1 LICSAITAPASTDFD
16 SLFAVTSSFSST
28 LDHAV
33 AVARLTG
40 DDLRVEGRMP
50 WSSNATFLVTLG
62 KDLPPLLAGGN
73 SDASE
78 PDDDEPD
85 EPDEPDEL
93 GELDDDEL
101 DEDQDDYDAASDDD
115 DDDDESEAQNAGRL
129 GLPTVPDGAIRGI
142 YKPGKGERP
151 LWDFP
156 RGLFRR
162 EIAAYELSQF
172 LGWEVIPPTV
182 LRDSEYGPGSLQ
194 LFIDTNFNRHY
205 FTFLEDE
212 IFHEQLKRMAAFDIV
227 ANNTD
232 RKGGHVLADADGHL
246 WGIDNGLCFNEDPK
260 LRTVI
265 WDFAGEALPKNL
277 RPALEQLATAP
288 HDQLGPLCGLLNGD
302 ELSAMQ
308 RRAMNLLDRDEFPPP
323 RSDHAYPWPLV

>member
-1 LICSAITAPASTDFD
+1 
-16 SLFAVTSSFSST
+16 VTSDSFTST
-28 LDHAV
+28 LDHAD
-33 AVARLTG
+33 AVSRLLG
-40 DDLRVEGRMP
+40 NDLRVEGRMP

-62 KDLPPLLAGGN
+62 TNLPSLPV
-73 SDASE
+73 DAEAAEGDGESSGE
-78 PDDDEPD
+78 AADDGRPDDEYDEYD
-85 EPDEPDEL
+85 EGDDEDT
-93 GELDDDEL
+93 DDDT
-101 DEDQDDYDAASDDD
+101 
-115 DDDDESEAQNAGRL
+115 DDEAQDAGRL
-129 GLPTVPDGAIRGI
+129 GLPPIPDGAIRGI

-182 LRDSEYGPGSLQ
+182 LRDSDYGPGSLQ

-212 IFHEQLKRMAAFDIV
+212 SFHDQLKRMAVFDVI

-265 WDFAGEALPKNL
+265 WDFAGEKLPPNL
-277 RPALEQLATAP
+277 KPGLEKIATAK
-288 HDQLGPLCGLLNGD
+288 HAQLGPLCGLLGD
-302 ELSAMQ
+302 DEIAAMQ
-308 RRAMNLLDRDEFPPP
+308 RRAMGLLDRDVLPSP

>member
-1 LICSAITAPASTDFD
+1 VTSD
-16 SLFAVTSSFSST
+16 LFAST
-28 LDHAV
+28 LDHAA
-33 AVARLTG
+33 AVARLLG
-40 DDLRVEGRMP
+40 DELRVEGRMP

-62 KDLPPLLAGGN
+62 KNLPSL
-73 SDASE
+73 SDDPEAVDDGR
-78 PDDDEPD
+78 PDDD
-85 EPDEPDEL
+85 
-93 GELDDDEL
+93 DDDEYENDVDT
-101 DEDQDDYDAASDDD
+101 DEDDD
-115 DDDDESEAQNAGRL
+115 DDDDDDDDGGSEHTGGEAPDAGRL
-129 GLPTVPDGAIRGI
+129 GLPTIPEGAIRGI

-205 FTFLEDE
+205 FSFLEDE
-212 IFHEQLKRMAAFDIV
+212 LNHDQLKRMAVFDVI

-265 WDFAGEALPKNL
+265 WDFAGEKLPNNL
-277 RPALEQLATAP
+277 KPGLEKIATTEHA
-288 HDQLGPLCGLLNGD
+288 QLGPLCGLLGD
-302 ELSAMQ
+302 DEISAMQ
-308 RRAMNLLDRDEFPPP
+308 RRAMSLLDRDVLPSP